1 MNIYIYVYLHHF
13 ISQLKKTQFTLRSVG
28 FIALTIHNRL
38 TVWGFHPHSVIIS
51 LGQPL
56 MSSSRSETQ
65 PRREQTVTGFHM
77 VSI

>member
-1 MNIYIYVYLHHF
+1 MFIYIILYHN
-13 ISQLKKTQFTLRSVG
+13 KKTQFTLRSVG
-28 FIALTIHNRL
+28 FIALTIHNRR